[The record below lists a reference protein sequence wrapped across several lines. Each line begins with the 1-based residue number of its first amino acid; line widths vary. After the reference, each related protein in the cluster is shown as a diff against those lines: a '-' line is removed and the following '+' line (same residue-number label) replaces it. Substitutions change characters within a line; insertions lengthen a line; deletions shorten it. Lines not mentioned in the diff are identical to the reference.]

1 MDSPDRGHGGMFID
15 VPTDVMGIQ
24 EDYLDMF
31 ASVLSQGLAT
41 DGDYVQPPPTTTTT
55 ITPPSHEDPQ
65 LQLQLEL
72 EQQFQAESGQ
82 NGEDTG
88 PVPESEDEA
97 DLPDGFSDEATDGVL
112 DEGPDYVFVVQR
124 SKHIT
129 VDLPVS
135 TLVNPRSKFQR
146 VDERKDNPIPP
157 PPSTPERIAV
167 EDLLKA
173 AKAAGK
179 SKEDY
184 IEFELHDFNFYVNY
198 AHHPQEMRPI
208 HLVATKMLHDK
219 YCFDGVLKFG
229 NTKHYVTGMQVMEL
243 PVGNYGASL
252 HSVEG
257 QIWVRSKL
265 NAKKE
270 IYYLL
275 KTPALEYQRFYQPF
289 LWIAD
294 LGKHVVDYCT
304 RMVERKREVTLGCFK
319 SKGDFIQWATK
330 AHGKSKAFR
339 MWRAQHRSDD
349 YRTSVAANIGY
360 IWKEVN
366 GVAGARRAA
375 GDRLFRELML
385 VKPGQYLRQ
394 EVPPGPLV
402 TEGDRTVAATIVTP
416 YIKECFDHMILGKVL
431 RLAGE
436 DAEKEKDRQVKLT
449 KLAKR
454 VKQDTTEN
462 IETEAKADTKD
473 ETMTEDLSIPLQP
486 LPLQVSEVI
495 PIVDSDVISIVS
507 SDVLPAPGS
516 NLPPP
521 MKENVKPRAKAK
533 AKAKAKTPRPN
544 IKQIH
549 PAYIKYLS
557 QELVDQIKVGDVI
570 STPRD
575 DSSNTDT
582 KWKPADTDDHRW
594 FGLVQKVHTTKT
606 KSGRGLDPK
615 SFDVIWFYRP
625 EDTPCCAMK
634 YKWRNE
640 LFLSNHCTC
649 QEGHHARVKGNEVL
663 AVHPV
668 DWFGTPESCKGEFF
682 VRQLYE
688 SEQRRWVTVQEA
700 HLTCYHNQP
709 PKPPTPPYKPGDTVL
724 ATLSPSDRYSEPYE
738 VVEFFRQGEKEKE
751 KPFVRLR
758 KLLRRRKVDRP
769 DAPANELV
777 YTEDLDLVEVRGERI
792 VGKCLVRFF
801 RADERIPSP
810 YDRGGTGNIF
820 FITHGLEDD
829 GKCVPLKTF
838 PSTLRQ
844 GFNPLEKN
852 LLGKPK
858 LKGMDL
864 YCGGGNFGRGLE
876 EGGVV
881 EMRWAND
888 IWDKAIHT
896 YMANTPDPEK
906 TNPFLGSVDDLLR
919 LALEGKFSDNVPR
932 PGEVDFIA
940 AGSPCPGFS
949 LLTQDKKVL
958 NQVKNQSLVA
968 SFASFVDFYRPK
980 YGVLENVSGIVQT
993 FVNRKQDVLSQLFCA
1008 LIGMGYQAQLTLGDA
1023 WAHGAPQSRERVF
1036 LYFAA
1041 PGLPLPSPP
1050 LPSHSHYRDKNRNI
1064 GFLCNGESYVQR
1076 IFVPTAFKFVSAG
1089 ESTADLPKVGDA
1101 KVEVCTP
1108 FPDHRLAAGITP
1120 KNRAQYACIPT
1131 HPYGM
1136 SFNKAWNKGN
1146 GIMTK
1151 GDRGLFPSEG
1161 TTRTSDA
1168 SVGWRRLNPKT
1179 LFPTVTTTCNPSD
1192 ARMGPGLHWDEPR
1205 PYTVHEMRR
1214 AQGYL
1219 DEEVLV
1225 GRTADQWKLVGNS
1238 VSRHMAL
1245 AIGLKFREAW
1255 LGTLFDEGADS
1266 TTVGSVIVA
1275 ATAMASATNAM
1286 ASATNAVAVG
1296 ITVPVMEEAGGF
1308 SVSHST
1314 RPSRSPV
1321 LTGVDV
1327 DDSKSK
1333 RGRSRSRSTTP
1344 ATMISTSESAA
1355 GGTAGAAGL
1364 DVDDDHDIEMI
1375 EMTEATRKRSSPGEE
1390 EGGRPIKVQK
1400 VDEDDAERNG
1410 TSRRSSRTTS
1420 RHPSRQASAQPPKQ
1434 PSQQA
1439 SRQPSQQPSRQSS
1452 RQASRQSSRK
1462 PPPTT
1467 YEATAPEDP
1476 ASDAESYQSYPETY
1490 DMEGFDGDYNGGFN
1504 NEEHED
1510 DHDDEVGE
1518 EEYAEPEMITVNG
1531 MTIVKL

>member
-1 MDSPDRGHGGMFID
+1 MDSPDHGHGGMFID
-15 VPTDVMGIQ
+15 VPAETMGFQ

-31 ASVLSQGLAT
+31 ASVLSQGLAKE
-41 DGDYVQPPPTTTTT
+41 GDYVHHQPLPAAKDECLEPIAAATT
-55 ITPPSHEDPQ
+55 ITPSPDDPQLQ

-72 EQQFQAESGQ
+72 EQQLQTESGL
-82 NGEDTG
+82 NGVDPT
-88 PVPESEDEA
+88 PAPESEDEA
-97 DLPDGFSDEATDGVL
+97 DLPDGFSDES
-112 DEGPDYVFVVQR
+112 PDDDFVVQR

-135 TLVNPRSKFQR
+135 TLINPRSTFQR
-146 VDERKDNPIPP
+146 IDENDNLVPP
-157 PPSTPERIAV
+157 PQSTAERVAV

-179 SKEDY
+179 NKEDY

-198 AHHPQEMRPI
+198 AYHPQEMRPI
-208 HLVATKMLHDK
+208 QLVATKVLHDK
-219 YCFDGVLKFG
+219 YYFDGVLKYG
-229 NTKHYVTGMQVMEL
+229 NTKHYVTGMQVLEL
-243 PVGNYGASL
+243 PVGNYGSSL
-252 HSVEG
+252 HSVNG

-275 KTPALEYQRFYQPF
+275 KKPAYEYQRYYQPF

-319 SKGDFIQWATK
+319 SEFIQWASK
-330 AHGKSKAFR
+330 AHGKSKAFQN
-339 MWRAQHRSDD
+339 WRAQHPSDD
-349 YRTSVAANIGY
+349 FRTSVAANIGY
-360 IWKEVN
+360 IWKEIN
-366 GVAGARRAA
+366 GVAGAKRAA
-375 GDRLFRELML
+375 GDRLFRELMI
-385 VKPGQYLRQ
+385 VKPGQYFRQ
-394 EVPPGPLV
+394 EVPPGPVV

-416 YIKECFDHMILGKVL
+416 YIKECFGHMILGKVL
-431 RLAGE
+431 CLAGE
-436 DAEKEKDRQVKLT
+436 DAEKEKVV

-454 VKQDTTEN
+454 LK
-462 IETEAKADTKD
+462 IETKNDTKANTKD
-473 ETMTEDLSIPLQP
+473 DIKNDTATESLPTPLRS
-486 LPLQVSEVI
+486 LPVQVLEAT
-495 PIVDSDVISIVS
+495 PIESDIVS
-507 SDVLPAPGS
+507 IISSD
-516 NLPPP
+516 LPPS
-521 MKENVKPRAKAK
+521 ENNPPPLTNGGVKPKAK
-533 AKAKAKTPRPN
+533 ARPST
-544 IKQIH
+544 QPLH
-549 PAYIKYLS
+549 AAHVKYLS
-557 QELVDQIKVGDVI
+557 QELVNKIKVGDVI

-582 KWKPADTDDHRW
+582 KWKPTDTDDHRW
-594 FGLVQKVHTTKT
+594 FGLVQRVHTAKT
-606 KSGRGLDPK
+606 KSGRGLSSK

-668 DWFGTPESCKGEFF
+668 DWFGTPENSKGDFF

-688 SEQRRWVTVQEA
+688 SEQRRWITLQKD

-709 PKPPTPPYKPGDTVL
+709 PKPPTTPYKPGDTVL
-724 ATLSPSDRYSEPYE
+724 ATLSPSDRFSDPYE
-738 VVEFFRQGEKEKE
+738 VVEYFTQGEKETA
-751 KPFVRLR
+751 FVRLR
-758 KLLRRRKVDRP
+758 KLLRRRKVDRQ

-777 YTEDLDLVEVRGERI
+777 YTEDLVDVRAERI
-792 VGKCLVRFF
+792 VGKCVVRCF
-801 RADERIPSP
+801 RPGERIPSP

-820 FITHGLEDD
+820 FITHRQDH
-829 GKCVPLKTF
+829 GKCVPLDTF
-838 PSTLRQ
+838 PPTLRQ
-844 GFNPLEKN
+844 GFNPLGN
-852 LLGKPK
+852 LDKPK
-858 LKGMDL
+858 LRGMDL

-896 YMANTPDPEK
+896 YMANTPDPNK
-906 TNPFLGSVDDLLR
+906 THPFLGSVDDLLR

-1008 LIGMGYQAQLTLGDA
+1008 LVGMGYQAQLILGDA

-1041 PGLPLPSPP
+1041 PGLPLPDPP
-1050 LPSHSHYRDKNRNI
+1050 LPSHSHYRVKNRNI

-1076 IFVPTAFKFVSAG
+1076 SFIPTAFKFVSAG
-1089 ESTADLPKVGDA
+1089 EGTADLPKIGDGKPDA
-1101 KVEVCTP
+1101 CVP
-1108 FPDHRLAAGITP
+1108 FPDHRLASGITP
-1120 KNRAQYACIPT
+1120 YIRAQYACIPT

-1136 SFNKAWNKGN
+1136 NFIKAWNNGN
-1146 GIMTK
+1146 GVMSK
-1151 GDRGLFPSEG
+1151 SDRDLFPSEG
-1161 TTRTSDA
+1161 KTRTSDA
-1168 SVGWRRLNPKT
+1168 SVGWKRLNPKT
-1179 LFPTVTTTCNPSD
+1179 LFPTVTTTSNPSD
-1192 ARMGPGLHWDEPR
+1192 ARMGPGLHWDEDR
-1205 PYTVHEMRR
+1205 PYTVQEMRR

-1225 GRTADQWKLVGNS
+1225 GRTTDQWKLVGNS

-1255 LGTLFDEGADS
+1255 LGTLYDESAA
-1266 TTVGSVIVA
+1266 V
-1275 ATAMASATNAM
+1275 ATATAT
-1286 ASATNAVAVG
+1286 ATTTTTAAAAVG
-1296 ITVPVMEEAGGF
+1296 VTVPVMEEP
-1308 SVSHST
+1308 SVGTTEST

-1321 LTGVDV
+1321 HTAVDL
-1327 DDSKSK
+1327 DDSKSE
-1333 RGRSRSRSTTP
+1333 RSRSTTP
-1344 ATMISTSESAA
+1344 ATVLSTSSAA
-1355 GGTAGAAGL
+1355 GDGSANAAGL
-1364 DVDDDHDIEMI
+1364 EDDDNDDVEMM
-1375 EMTEATRKRSSPGEE
+1375 EVMRKRSSPAVDE
-1390 EGGRPIKVQK
+1390 EGMRPSKVQK
-1400 VDEDDAERNG
+1400 VEVTVASPA
-1410 TSRRSSRTTS
+1410 SRR
-1420 RHPSRQASAQPPKQ
+1420 
-1434 PSQQA
+1434 
-1439 SRQPSQQPSRQSS
+1439 SS
-1452 RQASRQSSRK
+1452 RQASRNPTASPLSK
-1462 PPPTT
+1462 ASKATT
-1467 YEATAPEDP
+1467 YEAPAPEEP
-1476 ASDAESYQSYPETY
+1476 ESDAESYSETY
-1490 DMEGFDGDYNGGFN
+1490 DKEGFDGDYHSG
-1504 NEEHED
+1504 HED
-1510 DHDDEVGE
+1510 QYSEEDEE
-1518 EEYAEPEMITVNG
+1518 EEYAEPETMTVNG

>member
-1 MDSPDRGHGGMFID
+1 MDSPDRSHGGMFID
-15 VPTDVMGIQ
+15 VPADAMGSQ

-31 ASVLSQGLAT
+31 ASVLSQGLVNE
-41 DGDYVQPPPTTTTT
+41 GDYVQPLPAAEEECPEPIAATT
-55 ITPPSHEDPQ
+55 ITPSLDDP
-65 LQLQLEL
+65 QLQLEL
-72 EQQFQAESGQ
+72 ELQQQLQAESGL
-82 NGEDTG
+82 NSVE
-88 PVPESEDEA
+88 PAPESEDEA
-97 DLPDGFSDEATDGVL
+97 DLPDGFSDEGL
-112 DEGPDYVFVVQR
+112 DDDFVVQR

-129 VDLPVS
+129 VDLAVS
-135 TLVNPRSKFQR
+135 TLINPRSTFQR
-146 VDERKDNPIPP
+146 LDENDNPIPFSP
-157 PPSTPERIAV
+157 QPTTERVAV
-167 EDLLKA
+167 EDLLRA

-179 SKEDY
+179 TKEDY

-198 AHHPQEMRPI
+198 AYHPQEMRPI
-208 HLVATKMLHDK
+208 QLIATKVLHDK
-219 YCFDGVLKFG
+219 YYFDGVLKFG
-229 NTKHYVTGMQVMEL
+229 NTKHYVTGMQVLEL

-252 HSVEG
+252 HTVKG
-257 QIWVRSKL
+257 QIWVRSKH

-275 KTPALEYQRFYQPF
+275 KKPALEYQRFYQPF

-319 SKGDFIQWATK
+319 SDFIQWASK
-330 AHGKSKAFR
+330 AHGKSKAFQK
-339 MWRAQHRSDD
+339 WRAQHPSDD
-349 YRTSVAANIGY
+349 FRTSVAANIGY
-360 IWKEVN
+360 IWKEIN
-366 GVAGARRAA
+366 GVAGAKRAA
-375 GDRLFRELML
+375 GDRLFRELIA
-385 VKPGQYLRQ
+385 VKPGQYFRQ
-394 EVPPGPLV
+394 EVPPGPVV

-416 YIKECFDHMILGKVL
+416 YIKECFGHMILGKVL

-436 DAEKEKDRQVKLT
+436 DAEKEKEV

-454 VKQDTTEN
+454 VKKETKDDT
-462 IETEAKADTKD
+462 KGDTKD
-473 ETMTEDLSIPLQP
+473 ENATESLPTPLQP
-486 LPLQVSEVI
+486 LPVQQVSEVM
-495 PIVDSDVISIVS
+495 PIDSDVVSIVS
-507 SDVLPAPGS
+507 SDVLPPEN
-516 NLPPP
+516 NLPPST
-521 MKENVKPRAKAK
+521 KENVKPKAQPK
-533 AKAKAKTPRPN
+533 PKPKTE
-544 IKQIH
+544 QLH
-549 PAYIKYLS
+549 PAYIKYLA
-557 QELVDQIKVGDVI
+557 QDLVDQIKIGDVI

-594 FGLVQKVHTTKT
+594 FGLVQKVHTAKT
-606 KSGRGLDPK
+606 KSGRGLGPK

-649 QEGHHARVKGNEVL
+649 QEGHYARVKGNEVL

-668 DWFGTPESCKGEFF
+668 DWFGSPESGKDEFF

-688 SEQRRWVTVQEA
+688 SEQRRWVTLQEA

-724 ATLSPSDRYSEPYE
+724 ATLSPSDKFSEPYE
-738 VVEFFRQGEKEKE
+738 VVDFFTQGEKDT
-751 KPFVRLR
+751 PFVRLR
-758 KLLRRRKVDRP
+758 KLLRRRKVDRQ
-769 DAPANELV
+769 DAPPNELV
-777 YTEDLDLVEVRGERI
+777 YTEDLVEVRTERI

-801 RADERIPSP
+801 RPDERIPSP

-820 FITHGLEDD
+820 FITHRQDD

-844 GFNPLEKN
+844 GFNPFGN
-852 LLGKPK
+852 PGKPK
-858 LKGMDL
+858 LKGLDL
-864 YCGGGNFGRGLE
+864 YCGGGNFGRGIE

-881 EMRWAND
+881 EMCWAND

-896 YMANTPDPEK
+896 YMANTPDPDK
-906 TNPFLGSVDDLLR
+906 TRPFLGSVDDLLR
-919 LALEGKFSDNVPR
+919 LALEGKISDNVPR

-1008 LIGMGYQAQLTLGDA
+1008 LVGMGYQAQLILGDA

-1041 PGLPLPSPP
+1041 PGLPLPDPP

-1101 KVEVCTP
+1101 KPEACTP
-1108 FPDHRLAAGITP
+1108 FPDHRPAAGITP
-1120 KNRAQYACIPT
+1120 YCRAQYACIPT

-1136 SFNKAWNKGN
+1136 SFIKAWNKGN
-1146 GIMTK
+1146 GVMSK
-1151 GDRGLFPSEG
+1151 GDRDLFPSEG

-1179 LFPTVTTTCNPSD
+1179 LFPTVTTSCNPSD
-1192 ARMGPGLHWDEPR
+1192 ARMGPGLHWDEDR
-1205 PYTVHEMRR
+1205 PYTVQEMRR

-1255 LGTLFDEGADS
+1255 LGTLYDESAG
-1266 TTVGSVIVA
+1266 T
-1275 ATAMASATNAM
+1275 ATATATA
-1286 ASATNAVAVG
+1286 AAAVG
-1296 ITVPVMEEAGGF
+1296 ITVPVMEEARIGTTD
-1308 SVSHST
+1308 ST

-1321 LTGVDV
+1321 PTAVDL
-1327 DDSKSK
+1327 DDSKSE
-1333 RGRSRSRSTTP
+1333 RSRSTTP
-1344 ATMISTSESAA
+1344 ATVISVSS
-1355 GGTAGAAGL
+1355 GAAGS
-1364 DVDDDHDIEMI
+1364 DDDNDIEM
-1375 EMTEATRKRSSPGEE
+1375 TVVTRKRRSPLVE
-1390 EGGRPIKVQK
+1390 EGMRPSKVQK
-1400 VDEDDAERNG
+1400 VDEVKRA
-1410 TSRRSSRTTS
+1410 SRRSST
-1420 RHPSRQASAQPPKQ
+1420 
-1434 PSQQA
+1434 
-1439 SRQPSQQPSRQSS
+1439 RQSS
-1452 RQASRQSSRK
+1452 RQASRQASRNPTTAPVTSNSNSNNK
-1462 PPPTT
+1462 ATT
-1467 YEATAPEDP
+1467 YEAAPEEP
-1476 ASDAESYQSYPETY
+1476 VSDAESYPENY
-1490 DMEGFDGDYNGGFN
+1490 DPEGFDGDYHGGGHHD
-1504 NEEHED
+1504 EENKED
-1510 DHDDEVGE
+1510 E
-1518 EEYAEPEMITVNG
+1518 EEEEAEYAEPETITVNG